1 MRELLTLAI
10 KKFPPVHIDHA
21 EDGVAALR
29 QIRSVDEAYDL
40 IFLDLNMPIMGGMK
54 LLGYVRDE
62 ELLGN
67 TSIAVVTTE
76 ESMQTEEQARSLGA
90 AYFLRKPV
98 TRRTVEDVLVGVFEA
113 RDRRLAEVAQRLSAE
128 IGGKAPNDP
137 EGVRPLTAEIGGKA
151 ANDPEGVRP
160 LSAEILTNKQL
171 CIEILRLLLQVAWVD
186 DEIADNE
193 RTHIMAVAE
202 RAELDEGQLQEL
214 STALTGQSQLPAP
227 DLGYLRQHQI
237 EALRAAAE
245 FVALDRA
252 VSVEENKTLTQIRD
266 LLSGLG

>member
-62 ELLGN
+62 ELLGD

-98 TRRTVEDVLVGVFEA
+98 TRRTVEDVLVEVFEA
-113 RDRRLAEVAQRLSAE
+113 RDRRLAEVA
-128 IGGKAPNDP
+128 
-137 EGVRPLTAEIGGKA
+137 VR
-151 ANDPEGVRP
+151 V
-160 LSAEILTNKQL
+160 SAEILTNKQL

-193 RTHIMAVAE
+193 RAHIMAVAE
-202 RAELDEGQLQEL
+202 RAELDNNQLQEL
-214 STALTGQSQLPAP
+214 ATALAGQSQLPAP
-227 DLGYLRQHQI
+227 DLGYLRQHQT